1 MDKTDYQKSLSY
13 AKFQVIKKALNT
25 ISACAI
31 SHTVS
36 CFLELRNSIAT
47 KAFE

>member
-1 MDKTDYQKSLSY
+1 MGNFPQLS
-13 AKFQVIKKALNT
+13 AFFVPQLIFF
-25 ISACAI
+25 SACAI

-36 CFLELRNSIAT
+36 CLLELRNSIAT